1 MRRLPLL
8 AAVLLFAACASLESR
23 IKKNQAA
30 FDSWPPEVQASV
42 KAGKAEVGFTAEQVK
57 VALGKADRIYTR
69 KSAEAVQEVWAYG
82 RGGAR
87 TGVGLGFGMGGGTSS
102 YGLGVGVGGPEYRD
116 DDRTRVVFESGT
128 VVAVETR
135 DK

>member
-1 MRRLPLL
+1 MRPLILL
-8 AAVLLFAACASLESR
+8 AIAVLLGACATPESR

-30 FDSWPPEVQASV
+30 YDTWPPEVQASV

-57 VALGKADRIYTR
+57 VSLGKADRIYTR

-82 RGGAR
+82 RSGAR
-87 TGVGLGFGMGGGTSS
+87 TGVGLGFGMGGGSSS
-102 YGLGVGVGGPEYRD
+102 YGLGVGVGGPEYRE
-116 DDRTRVVFESGT
+116 DDRVRVVFEGGK

-135 DK
+135 DR

>member
-1 MRRLPLL
+1 MRPLLLL
-8 AAVLLFAACASLESR
+8 AATLLLAACASPETR

-30 FDSWPPEVQASV
+30 YDSWPPETQASV

-69 KSAEAVQEVWAYG
+69 KTAEAVQEVWAYG

-87 TGVGLGFGMGGGTSS
+87 TGVGFGFGMGGGNSS
-102 YGLGVGVGGPEYRD
+102 YGLGVGVGGPEHRD
-116 DDRTRVVFESGT
+116 DDRVRVVFEGGK
-128 VVAVETR
+128 VVSVETR

>member
-1 MRRLPLL
+1 MAAAFLL
-8 AAVLLFAACASLESR
+8 LAACASPESR
-23 IKKNQAA
+23 IKKHQAV
-30 FDSWPPEVQASV
+30 FDSWPPETQAAV
-42 KAGKAEVGFTAEQVK
+42 RAGKAEVGFTAEQVK

-87 TGVGLGFGMGGGTSS
+87 TSVGLGFGMGGGSSS
-102 YGLGVGVGGPEYRD
+102 YGMGVGVGGPEHRE
-116 DDRTRVVFESGT
+116 DDRVRVVFEGGK

-135 DK
+135 ER